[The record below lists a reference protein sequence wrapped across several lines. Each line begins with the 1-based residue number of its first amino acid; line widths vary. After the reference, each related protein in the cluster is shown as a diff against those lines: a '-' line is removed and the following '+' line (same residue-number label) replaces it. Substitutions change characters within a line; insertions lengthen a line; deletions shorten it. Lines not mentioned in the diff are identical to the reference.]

1 VTTDAARSTRGKVL
15 IVDDDP
21 DLLRLMCMRVQAA
34 GYTPV
39 GANNATEALAAVDTH
54 APLTM
59 VTDLRMEGMDGLGL
73 YEAVHRDNP
82 LLPVIIITAH
92 GTIPDAVDAT
102 RRGVFA
108 FLTKPFDGRELIE
121 HIERA
126 IAIARPAEHTAPGA
140 GPGARMEWAR
150 GIVTQNPRM
159 LALLDHIARIADTDV
174 SVLVQGP
181 AGAGKQQLAEA
192 IHRASRRRDAP
203 FAELRCGTTAEA
215 QLEQTLFGQ
224 APDAFASS
232 PRALP
237 GVLDTAAGGTLLLDE
252 VDALPV
258 ALQAKLARV
267 LEAGR
272 VPAPGDVTGARSS
285 ADDAAIDVRI
295 IATTRV
301 DLEHAVADGDFRADL
316 FYRLGVARLV
326 VPALDER
333 REDIPALVRH
343 RLQQLKEQA
352 TTAAEAFTP
361 AAMELLM
368 AAPWPGNLRQLF
380 NVVDH
385 CHALATAKLIPADLT
400 SSVLAVRDRPP
411 AIESL
416 EAARARFDQEYLVK
430 LMKMTGGNVA
440 RAAQLSGRNRTDL
453 YKLLRRHGI
462 DPTSYKLD

>member
-1 VTTDAARSTRGKVL
+1 MTETARAPRGKVL

-34 GYTPV
+34 GYVPIA
-39 GANNATEALAAVDTH
+39 ANNAREALAAVDTH

-108 FLTKPFDGRELIE
+108 FLTKPFDGRELVE

-126 IAIARPAEHTAPGA
+126 IAIARPAEHGSAG
-140 GPGARMEWAR
+140 GPGARAEWAR
-150 GIVTQNPRM
+150 GIVTRNPRM
-159 LALLDHIARIADTDV
+159 LGLLDHITRIADADV
-174 SVLVQGP
+174 SVLIQGP
-181 AGAGKQQLAEA
+181 AGTGKQLLAQA
-192 IHRASRRRDAP
+192 IHRASRRRDETMV
-203 FAELRCGTTAEA
+203 ELRCATAPEE
-215 QLEQTLFGQ
+215 QLEGALFGR
-224 APDAFASS
+224 AAGTFDSS
-232 PRALP
+232 ARAQP
-237 GVLDTAAGGTLLLDE
+237 GVLGSAAGGTLFLDE

-272 VPAPGDVTGARSS
+272 VPVPGSFLAAPDGEP
-285 ADDAAIDVRI
+285 IEVRI
-295 IATTRV
+295 IAATRV
-301 DLEHAVADGDFRADL
+301 DLEHAIADGDFRSDL

-326 VPALDER
+326 VPGLEDR

-343 RLQQLKEQA
+343 RLQQLKAQA
-352 TTAAEAFTP
+352 SSPAEAFTP
-361 AAMELLM
+361 AALELLT
-368 AAPWPGNLRQLF
+368 AAPWPGTVRQLF
-380 NVVDH
+380 NLVDH

-400 SSVLAVRDRPP
+400 SSVLAVRDKPP
-411 AIESL
+411 ALDSL